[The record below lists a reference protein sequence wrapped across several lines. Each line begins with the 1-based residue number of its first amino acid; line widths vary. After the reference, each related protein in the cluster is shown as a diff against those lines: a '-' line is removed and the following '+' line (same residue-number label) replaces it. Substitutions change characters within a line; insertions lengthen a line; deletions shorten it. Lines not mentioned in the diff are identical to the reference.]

1 MQVTPP
7 SQAPTPPTPPAP
19 TGFVVGGQGTATSG
33 APIPITREEV
43 AQIRARREELSDQL
57 ISATNRRDEL
67 AEQMIESSG
76 AARAG
81 IEQRIILLD
90 ERILQLEA
98 DIAETGRQLTSAGS
112 DLTSSTEMS
121 MDGPFGGLSADQVT
135 GISIVFILFVLTP
148 LVITLAVRLF
158 RRPVTPKAIP
168 GLDSIA
174 QRMERM
180 ENAIDAVAV
189 EIERISEGQRFVTRL
204 LGEGQKPAE
213 PIRVGEGSAQRVPR
227 GGA

>member
-1 MQVTPP
+1 MQATPTP
-7 SQAPTPPTPPAP
+7 SQAPPPPAP
-19 TGFVVGGQGTATSG
+19 TGFVVGGQGTTITG

-43 AQIRARREELSDQL
+43 AQIRARREELSNQL

-76 AARAG
+76 AVRDG

-112 DLTSSTEMS
+112 DLTSSTAMA
-121 MDGPFGGLSADQVT
+121 DGPFGGLSADQVT

-148 LVITLAVRLF
+148 LVVTLAVRLF
-158 RRPVTPKAIP
+158 RRPVAPKAVP

-174 QRMERM
+174 NRIERM

-189 EIERISEGQRFVTRL
+189 EVERISEGQRFVTRL

-213 PIRVGEGSAQRVPR
+213 AIRVGEGSAQRVPR